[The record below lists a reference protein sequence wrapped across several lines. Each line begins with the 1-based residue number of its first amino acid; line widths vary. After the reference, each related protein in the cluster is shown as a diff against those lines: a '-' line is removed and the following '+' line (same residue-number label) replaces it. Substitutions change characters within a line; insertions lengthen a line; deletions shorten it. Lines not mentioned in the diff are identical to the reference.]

1 MKSIFSLLTVFI
13 GAGSLSAQSN
23 GTQLF
28 DESMVHRIDLNF
40 QQVGFWDSL
49 NENYNS
55 GFNGGGDVPYM
66 MASVVIDGTEVDS
79 VGVRQKGFYS
89 NWGAGEALKK
99 PLKISLNEY
108 VDNKKYDGI
117 RKINL
122 SNGFQDPTLMRDAL
136 AYRFMRDA
144 GIHAPR
150 TSYSKVYLNG
160 TYWGLYIIVEE
171 VDKRAL
177 KNWYPADSGN
187 LFKCISNT
195 SLLYQGN
202 SVGNYADEFDLKT
215 NETQNDWSKL
225 VYLTKMI
232 NTSQATFQDSIV
244 KALNLDSYIPVLAA
258 DILMY
263 NWDSYYDHGRN
274 FFLYEHPETHKMDWI
289 PWDYNL
295 AFSTSET
302 NLIFDYAMAQ
312 QDQPLVKKLQADP
325 ELRSAYFDHVCILI
339 DNYFTLANLENYI
352 NTTAA
357 LIRPA
362 LNDDP
367 NKFYTITNFDQAIVN
382 DVQVQDDWGQW
393 QWIPGLKS
401 FIQNRQTSAHQ
412 QLSSYSHN
420 CTALNTDELD
430 AGEMR
435 AYPNP
440 FSSSFL
446 IEASSKVE
454 YYSVLSIS
462 GQELQQSSPKAT
474 SFQVA
479 MDDYAPGI
487 YFIHLKTAAGEK
499 TLQLVKSE

>member
-1 MKSIFSLLTVFI
+1 MKLFFSLLTVFVST
-13 GAGSLSAQSN
+13 GAVVAQSN

-28 DESMVHRIDLNF
+28 DETMVHRIDMNF

-49 NENYNS
+49 NENYNI

-89 NWGAGEALKK
+89 NWGSGDALKK

-108 VDNKKYDGI
+108 VSGRKYDGI
-117 RKINL
+117 KKINL
-122 SNGFQDPTLMRDAL
+122 SNGFQDPSMMRDAL
-136 AYRFMRDA
+136 AYRFMRSA

-150 TSYSKVYLNG
+150 TSFSKVYLNG
-160 TYWGLYIIVEE
+160 TYWGLYIMVEE
-171 VDKRAL
+171 VDERSL

-202 SVGNYADEFDLKT
+202 GVDNYTDEFDLKT

-232 NTSQATFQDSIV
+232 NTPQANFQDSIV
-244 KALNLDSYIPVLAA
+244 KALNLDTYLPVLAA

-263 NWDSYYDHGRN
+263 NWDSYYEHGRN
-274 FFLYEHPETHKMDWI
+274 FFLYEHPESHKMEWI

-302 NLIFDYAMAQ
+302 NLIVDYSQAM

-325 ELRSAYFDHVCILI
+325 ELRSAFFDHVCILI
-339 DNYFTLANLENYI
+339 DNYFTLANLEDYI
-352 NTTAA
+352 TTTGA

-367 NKFYTITNFDQAIVN
+367 NKFYTIANFDQALVS
-382 DVQVQDDWGQW
+382 DVQVQDDWGGW
-393 QWIPGLKS
+393 TTIPGLKS

-412 QLSSYSHN
+412 QLNNYAHN

-430 AGEMR
+430 AEEIL

-440 FSSSFL
+440 FATSFQ
-446 IEASSKVE
+446 IKAASTVE
-454 YYSVLSIS
+454 QFSVFSIS
-462 GQELQQSSPKAT
+462 GQELMRNYPKT
-474 SFQVA
+474 KEFQVE
-479 MDDYAPGI
+479 MDAFAPGV
-487 YFIHLKTAAGEK
+487 YFVKIRVNGTEK
-499 TLQLVKSE
+499 TLQIVKSE

>member
-1 MKSIFSLLTVFI
+1 MKSLLSLLMVAISAGTVT
-13 GAGSLSAQSN
+13 AQSN
-23 GTQLF
+23 GTMLF

-49 NENYNS
+49 NENYNA
-55 GFNGGGDVPYM
+55 GFMGGGDVPYM
-66 MASVVIDGTEVDS
+66 MASVTIDGTEVDS
-79 VGVRQKGFYS
+79 IGVRQKGFYS
-89 NWGAGEALKK
+89 NWGAGDALKK

-122 SNGFQDPTLMRDAL
+122 SNGFQDPTMMRDAL
-136 AYRFMRDA
+136 AYRFMRSA

-150 TSYSKVYLNG
+150 TSYTKVYLNG
-160 TYWGLYIIVEE
+160 TYWGLYLIVEE

-187 LFKCISNT
+187 LFKCINNT

-202 SVGNYADEFDLKT
+202 SIANYTDEFELKT
-215 NETQNDWSKL
+215 NDSQNDWSKL
-225 VYLTKMI
+225 IYLTKMI
-232 NTSQATFQDSIV
+232 NTSQAFFQDSIV
-244 KALNLDSYIPVLAA
+244 KALNLDTYLPVLAA

-274 FFLYEHPETHKMDWI
+274 FFLYEHPETHKIDWI

-302 NLIFDYAMAQ
+302 NLIVDYSMAQ
-312 QDQPLVKKLQADP
+312 EDKPLVKKLQADP
-325 ELRSAYFDHVCILI
+325 ELRSAFFDHVCILI
-339 DNYFTLANLENYI
+339 DNYFTMANLESYI

-367 NKFYTITNFDQAIVN
+367 NKFYTIANFDQAIDN
-382 DVQVQDDWGQW
+382 DVQVQDDWGGW
-393 QWIPGLKS
+393 STIPGLKS
-401 FIQNRQTSAHQ
+401 FIQARQTSAHQ

-420 CTALNTDELD
+420 CTALNTDELEAD
-430 AGEMR
+430 QVV

-440 FSSSFL
+440 FSTSFQVKS
-446 IEASSKVE
+446 ATTVE
-454 YYSVLSIS
+454 QYAMLSIS
-462 GQELQQSSPKAT
+462 GQQLQSNFPKT
-474 SFQVA
+474 KEFQVFL
-479 MDDYAPGI
+479 DGYAPGI
-487 YFIHLKTAAGEK
+487 YFIHVTTTSGEK
-499 TLQLVKSE
+499 TLQIVKSE